1 MDMTEKKLARQ
12 DIYAGRVV
20 KLHVDTV
27 ELPDGGTSIREIVD
41 HPGGVAILALDEE
54 NRVPVVRQYRYAFSR
69 VMLEIPAGKR
79 EVGEEPFL
87 TAQRE
92 LQEEVGATADEWQ
105 DLGTLI
111 PSPGCYGET
120 LYLYLARGLQFGAVN
135 PDEDEFL
142 ECERMAFDDLYQM
155 CMDGRVQ
162 DAKTVAAVLKV
173 KLLLDL

>member
-1 MDMTEKKLARQ
+1 MDLTEKKLERQ
-12 DIYAGRVV
+12 DIFQGRVIGV
-20 KLHVDTV
+20 HVDTV
-27 ELPDGGTSIREIVD
+27 SLPDGGTSIREIVD

-111 PSPGCYGET
+111 PSPGCAGET